1 MKFQIDEAIEIL
13 ERTPTVLSNLL
24 FGLSNSWTVCDE
36 GEATWNAFDVIGHL
50 IEGEKYNWIPRIEII
65 ISKGETETFP
75 VFDRFSQ
82 LHQNT
87 EKTIEQLLN
96 EFTELRMNSLERLGS
111 LINSPIDLGKM
122 GLHPEFGSVKLR
134 EQLSTWVAH
143 DLDHISQIAR
153 VMAKRYT
160 EDVGPWKAYLRIL
173 NQ

>member
-13 ERTPTVLSNLL
+13 ERTPKVLSNLL
-24 FGLSNSWTVCDE
+24 FGLSNSWTVCNE

-50 IEGEKYNWIPRIEII
+50 VEGEKFNWIPRIETI

-82 LHQNT
+82 LHQNS
-87 EKTIEQLLN
+87 EKTIEQLLS
-96 EFTELRMNSLERLGS
+96 EFTELRLNSLERLSS
-111 LINSPIDLGKM
+111 LVNAHTDLEQT

>member
-1 MKFQIDEAIEIL
+1 MGFNDICVRIL
-13 ERTPTVLSNLL
+13 LS
-24 FGLSNSWTVCDE
+24 
-36 GEATWNAFDVIGHL
+36 
-50 IEGEKYNWIPRIEII
+50 
-65 ISKGETETFP
+65 
-75 VFDRFSQ
+75 
-82 LHQNT
+82 
-87 EKTIEQLLN
+87 
-96 EFTELRMNSLERLGS
+96 EFTELRLNSLERLSS
-111 LINSPIDLGKM
+111 LINAHTDLEQT